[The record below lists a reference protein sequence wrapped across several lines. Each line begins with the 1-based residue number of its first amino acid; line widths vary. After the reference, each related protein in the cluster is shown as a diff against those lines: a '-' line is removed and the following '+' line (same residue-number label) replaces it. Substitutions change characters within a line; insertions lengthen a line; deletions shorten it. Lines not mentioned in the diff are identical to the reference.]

1 MSTNKL
7 HRHFFLDGVTQT
19 EPYRPPAR
27 GGKRLFVPEQNQN
40 RHGRKLL
47 RQINKLISAFEKDRV
62 PPSEADHPVDVTG
75 GSGYRIQFETFHNV
89 PLMAERL
96 AQERFGIE
104 LLNVRLEKNTNQTVA
119 TIFVPSGRLN
129 HFKTIIGNYLNKK
142 HDKLGR
148 SHEHKF
154 LINAIERIQKVELS
168 DLWTD
173 DPKAFPTSTETS
185 IWWEVWLHA
194 SRDQEKIL
202 EKFLQQIDSLGM
214 KAAPGALMFPERVV
228 LLIHTSKKKLQ
239 NSIGLLTSIAE
250 LRCELRCTLGCSK
263 ESADF
268 FENLPFNE
276 DNVWLRNLLDR
287 TQYLGNNMA
296 PHICLLDT
304 GVNRGH
310 QLLKHA
316 LSSADMHTIEPALG
330 EDDTYGHGTEMAG
343 LALFGNLTDALNS
356 PDPIEIGH
364 RLESVKLLQS
374 DRASVSGSKLYGHQT
389 AEAVSRSEITD
400 PDRLRVFGMA
410 ITTRDSR
417 DRGKPSAWSAKL
429 DSLAAGV
436 DQSIPRP
443 RLLIV
448 SAGNTE
454 PSNWSNYPD
463 SNDTDEVHDPAQAWN
478 VITVGAYTNLVEI
491 TEQDAGGFRP
501 IVTEEGGLSLFST
514 TSLSWGK
521 EWPFKPDVVFEGGNA
536 AFDSQ
541 NEPLTISS
549 LSLLTTY
556 HKPTRRSFATTR
568 ETSAAT
574 ALASRF
580 AAQILAEYPNLWPE
594 TVRAL
599 IVHSAE
605 WTEAMKKDSPL
616 YNKLPRK
623 KKYEILL
630 RRCGF
635 GVPNLDQA
643 LWTVANSL
651 TMIVQESLQPFKKR
665 RGKPLE
671 LGNIQIHDLPWPRAA
686 LEGIGETTVEM
697 RVTLSYFI
705 EPNPSGRGYS
715 SRYCYQSHGLRF
727 DIKRPGETVDEF
739 RERINLNARSD
750 DKKLPQ
756 GGHDKEWLI
765 GSRNR
770 HRGSIHGDIWKGSAA
785 DLANRECVAVYST
798 SGWWKTR
805 PKFKRHNQTARY
817 ALIVSIRA
825 PETDVD
831 LYTEIKNQ
839 VRTPIKMTA

>member
-1 MSTNKL
+1 MNTNKR
-7 HRHFFLDGVTQT
+7 HQHFFLEGVTKI
-19 EPYRPPAR
+19 EPYKSPRK
-27 GGKRLFVPEQNQN
+27 GGGSPDVPKRDRN
-40 RHGRKLL
+40 RQGQKLK
-47 RQINKLISAFEKDRV
+47 RQIIQLMNMLEKDET
-62 PPSEADHPVDVTG
+62 PPSEADPQVNVTG
-75 GSGYRIQFETFHNV
+75 GSGCRIQFESFQDTE
-89 PLMAERL
+89 LAAERL
-96 AQERFGIE
+96 ASKKLGIE
-104 LLNVRLEKNTNQTVA
+104 LLNIRLGKKSEKTVA
-119 TIFVPSGRLN
+119 TVFVPTGKLN
-129 HFKTIIGNYLNKK
+129 HFKAIIDDYLNEKC
-142 HDKLGR
+142 DKNGLPCNR
-148 SHEHKF
+148 I
-154 LINAIERIQKVELS
+154 LIDAIECIRKAELN

-173 DPKAFPTSTETS
+173 DRKKFPASTKDL

-194 SRDQEKIL
+194 PRHPEKVL

-239 NSIGLLTSIAE
+239 NSISLLTSIAE
-250 LRCELRCTLGCSK
+250 LRCELRCKLGCSK

-304 GVNRGH
+304 GANRGH
-310 QLLKHA
+310 QLLEPA
-316 LSSADMHTIEPALG
+316 LSPTDMHTIEPAWG
-330 EDDTYGHGTEMAG
+330 KDDTAGHGTEMAG
-343 LALFGNLTDALNS
+343 LALFGNLTNALNS

-364 RLESVKLLQS
+364 RLESVKLLEN
-374 DRASVSGSKLYGHQT
+374 DKASVSDSGLYGHQT
-389 AEAVSRSEITD
+389 AEAVSRPEITD

-410 ITTRDSR
+410 ITARDSR
-417 DRGKPSAWSAKL
+417 DRGKPSAWSAEL
-429 DSLAAGV
+429 DSLAV
-436 DQSIPRP
+436 DVNQSIPHP

-448 SAGNTE
+448 SAGNAE

-478 VITVGAYTNLVEI
+478 VLTVGAYTNLVKI

-514 TSLSWGK
+514 TSLLWEK

-536 AFDSQ
+536 AFDFQ

-580 AAQILAEYPNLWPE
+580 AVQILAEYPNLWPE

-599 IVHSAE
+599 IIHSAE
-605 WTEAMKKDSPL
+605 WTEAMKNCPSL
-616 YNKLPRK
+616 RNASSQK
-623 KKYEILL
+623 KKCEILL

-635 GVPNLDQA
+635 GVPNLNQA
-643 LWTVANSL
+643 LWTLGNSL
-651 TMIVQESLQPFKKR
+651 TMVAEKSLQPFKKE
-665 RGKPLE
+665 RGKPPE
-671 LGNIQIHDLPWPRAA
+671 FGNIQIHDLPWPRAA

-705 EPNPSGRGYS
+705 EPNPSRRGS
-715 SRYCYQSHGLRF
+715 GPRYCYQSHGLRF
-727 DIKRPGETVDEF
+727 DIKRPRETINQF
-739 RERINLNARSD
+739 RKRINFYARSD
-750 DKKLPQ
+750 DQKLSPA
-756 GGHDKEWLI
+756 DPDAAWKI
-765 GSRNR
+765 GSQNR
-770 HRGSIHGDIWKGSAA
+770 HRGSIHGDIWEGTAVE
-785 DLANRECVAVYST
+785 LANRGHIAVYPT
-798 SGWWKTR
+798 SGWWKTCPQLQR
-805 PKFKRHNQTARY
+805 YNQAARY
-817 ALIVSIRA
+817 ALIISIRV
-825 PETDVD
+825 PETEVD
-831 LYTEIKNQ
+831 LYTEVKNQ
-839 VRTPIKMTA
+839 VSIPIKTTV